1 MHTLS
6 LQELKQQQQKLRS
19 AYTQCFSHN
28 SLPNLACPSPL
39 QTLSTSLQG
48 KGAPGPG
55 RAPVQSI
62 PLPATEHVGHFGS
75 WTIQNKVAK
84 ISLVK
89 GAIAQVCTFPRRSSA
104 PGGESEGLLQTWY
117 TPGGGLLTKQRSH
130 AHCTHAA
137 GRRSHPIHC
146 SLYTNF
152 IFSLNS

>member
-104 PGGESEGLLQTWY
+104 PGGESEGLLQILIHPWGVDFPPSKEATHTAHMQQAGGATPY
-117 TPGGGLLTKQRSH
+117 TAL
-130 AHCTHAA
+130 CTQT
-137 GRRSHPIHC
+137 
-146 SLYTNF
+146 L
-152 IFSLNS
+152 FSL